1 MTLFIIISIQ
11 IKLLGNVNSHKD
23 GDAGG
28 GGESGMPVDY
38 FDLIYERLLKEIET
52 LMNSAKQV
60 MALPNSHK
68 HSNQDFEQAWKNET

>member
-1 MTLFIIISIQ
+1 
-11 IKLLGNVNSHKD
+11 
-23 GDAGG
+23 
-28 GGESGMPVDY
+28 MPVDY

>member
-1 MTLFIIISIQ
+1 
-11 IKLLGNVNSHKD
+11 
-23 GDAGG
+23 
-28 GGESGMPVDY
+28 MPVDY

-68 HSNQDFEQAWKNET
+68 HSNQDFEQAWKNETQKLKQEMSNVLKG